1 MASLEKKALRDRTR
15 DELRRKQMELDE
27 ARALQLALVPAK
39 PDLILM
45 DMSLPVMEG
54 LKATRSGQGRAGNA
68 FHPDH
73 RPDRQC
79 PGRGPGKG
87 ACRRVRRFRHQAG
100 RITATAGKDQE

>member
-1 MASLEKKALRDRTR
+1 MPKILLVEDNEMNRDMLSRRLVRNGFEVVVAVDGGEAVTMAAAE
-15 DELRRKQMELDE
+15 
-27 ARALQLALVPAK
+27 K

-87 ACRRVRRFRHQAG
+87 ACRRVRRF
-100 RITATAGKDQE
+100 